1 MHYHF
6 IAEPMRDTTDKLLGV
21 EINARFT
28 SDTVHPLHPDFIIS
42 AWDSEQKRNFMLEQI
57 RLIAEKRDWFERN
70 SLICTLSLI
79 DEMALLAIG
88 DPAIKSALHALP
100 FIALELSERF
110 LSNTVCLNNLLIN
123 SLRDGPNALW
133 LGDLGS
139 GSVGASP
146 LVCGHFDVV
155 KLDRGFFLEQVEK
168 PMFPVLIK
176 NIREYCDRVV
186 VKGVET
192 VRFIDEASTAG
203 VWAMQGGALYPSV
216 AFTEVDT
223 LLLPTLCH

>member
-1 MHYHF
+1 M
-6 IAEPMRDTTDKLLGV
+6 
-21 EINARFT
+21 
-28 SDTVHPLHPDFIIS
+28 
-42 AWDSEQKRNFMLEQI
+42 
-57 RLIAEKRDWFERN
+57 
-70 SLICTLSLI
+70 
-79 DEMALLAIG
+79 
-88 DPAIKSALHALP
+88 
-100 FIALELSERF
+100 
-110 LSNTVCLNNLLIN
+110 CLNNLLIN

-192 VRFIDEASTAG
+192 VRLIDEASTAG

>member
-28 SDTVHPLHPDFIIS
+28 SDTVHSLHPDFIIS

-70 SLICTLSLI
+70 SLICTLNLI

-133 LGDLGS
+133 LGDSWLRQR
-139 GSVGASP
+139 
-146 LVCGHFDVV
+146 
-155 KLDRGFFLEQVEK
+155 RGQ
-168 PMFPVLIK
+168 
-176 NIREYCDRVV
+176 
-186 VKGVET
+186 
-192 VRFIDEASTAG
+192 SAG
-203 VWAMQGGALYPSV
+203 LRS
-216 AFTEVDT
+216 F
-223 LLLPTLCH
+223 

>member
-57 RLIAEKRDWFERN
+57 RLIAEKRDWFEHN
-70 SLICTLSLI
+70 SLICTLNLI

-110 LSNTVCLNNLLIN
+110 LSNTMCLNNLLIN

-155 KLDRGFFLEQVEK
+155 KLDRGFFLEQGRKTDVPGADQKYQGILRPCCGEGSRNSTTYRRGQYRRCLGNARWC
-168 PMFPVLIK
+168 PLPVS
-176 NIREYCDRVV
+176 RVYR
-186 VKGVET
+186 G
-192 VRFIDEASTAG
+192 
-203 VWAMQGGALYPSV
+203 
-216 AFTEVDT
+216 
-223 LLLPTLCH
+223 

>member
-1 MHYHF
+1 MEWSYALSFHRGTD
-6 IAEPMRDTTDKLLGV
+6 ERDTTDKLLGV

-28 SDTVHPLHPDFIIS
+28 SDTVQPLHPDFIIS

-70 SLICTLSLI
+70 SLICTLKLI

-110 LSNTVCLNNLLIN
+110 LTNTVCLNNLLIN

-139 GSVGASP
+139 GSVG
-146 LVCGHFDVV
+146 
-155 KLDRGFFLEQVEK
+155 
-168 PMFPVLIK
+168 PVRWFAVIL
-176 NIREYCDRVV
+176 
-186 VKGVET
+186 
-192 VRFIDEASTAG
+192 
-203 VWAMQGGALYPSV
+203 
-216 AFTEVDT
+216 T
-223 LLLPTLCH
+223 LLNWIAVSSRNR

>member
-6 IAEPMRDTTDKLLGV
+6 IAETMRDTTDKLLGV
-21 EINARFT
+21 EMNARFT
-28 SDTVHPLHPDFIIS
+28 SDTVQPLHPDFIIS
-42 AWDSEQKRNFMLEQI
+42 AWDSEQKRNFMLEKI

-70 SLICTLSLI
+70 SLICTLKLI

-88 DPAIKSALHALP
+88 DPAIKSALQALP

-110 LSNTVCLNNLLIN
+110 LTNTVCLNSLLIN

-146 LVCGHFDVV
+146 LVCGHF
-155 KLDRGFFLEQVEK
+155 
-168 PMFPVLIK
+168 
-176 NIREYCDRVV
+176 
-186 VKGVET
+186 
-192 VRFIDEASTAG
+192 
-203 VWAMQGGALYPSV
+203 
-216 AFTEVDT
+216 T
-223 LLLPTLCH
+223 LLNWIAVFSWNR